1 MSNTS
6 DYGDPVCASA
16 TMAPH
21 FRTLTQTEGTIMNE
35 RKAFGTQF
43 CPQYHTDV
51 EFFIETSS
59 ETGRAL
65 IARYQD
71 GGAED
76 LPIVEGRR
84 EFRAGIPDA
93 WSEDDLMR
101 FLALNQWP

>member
-1 MSNTS
+1 
-6 DYGDPVCASA
+6 
-16 TMAPH
+16 
-21 FRTLTQTEGTIMNE
+21 MNE
-35 RKAFGTQF
+35 RKAFDTQF

-59 ETGRAL
+59 ETGRTL
-65 IARYQD
+65 VARYQD
-71 GGAED
+71 GGSED

-101 FLALNQWP
+101 FLALNQWPSWELPTRAGASPDLFSFSATRGDRAPTKT